1 MKNLRSELTHVT
13 TLRRNLVRSFLLLF
27 ATFST
32 VTCCLAQVTA
42 ISGVVNSYYR
52 VVEVLP
58 AKSCVRLNTTAGLN
72 YNDKVMIVQ
81 MKGAGIITSNSS
93 SFGDT
98 TSLNN
103 AGNYEIGIVCHVDG
117 DSLFLVYMLQNQ
129 YTVSGKV
136 QVVKIPQYVSATV
149 TDTLKPARWNNTTG
163 TGGVL
168 AISVE
173 QDLTLNAPIYAD
185 SSGFRGG
192 EYRLSDGTCFNFLPA
207 DGYVYNANTLN
218 PQDGSFKGEA
228 VVDVAAGQSGGR
240 GAPANGG
247 GGGNN
252 HNNGGAGGA
261 NLSAGGDGG
270 GNSSSVG
277 CRVPNV
283 GRGGKALS
291 SYGGT
296 KIFPGG
302 GGGAGHSNF
311 NFPNPSGGGHGG
323 GIVFIEAENLIGNN
337 HKVVANG
344 SRGGNALGDGA
355 SGSGA
360 GGTLIMNINNYVGTT
375 TIQAN
380 GAQGGTANDGGN
392 VGRCYGAGGGGSG
405 GAIYFSTAT
414 PALPVTVT
422 GGAAGP
428 ETGREASCNPIIPAL
443 AGSGGQ
449 IIPNYNYSMSTVL
462 ESSYCALLLPVELI
476 WFRAVNTN
484 SQTVLSWKV
493 AESEF
498 ADRFVI
504 ERAGDGNSW
513 IAIHQQPAQERVSL
527 YQYED
532 IFPEPNHN
540 FYRLK
545 IVGKDRQVIYSSIL
559 KVFVPTKS
567 DPVNIY
573 PNPAKERILVSGN
586 VAFTELCLFDLTGKV
601 LWQKK
606 NNNNQNSIAMDLPDL
621 PTGVYILKIGTVIR
635 KLVIR

>member
-1 MKNLRSELTHVT
+1 MKSRKSVLTHLPPV
-13 TLRRNLVRSFLLLF
+13 RRKFFRLLLLF
-27 ATFST
+27 FALISSFTL
-32 VTCCLAQVTA
+32 CIGQVTP
-42 ISGVVNSYYR
+42 ISGVVNNYYR

-58 AKSCVRLNTTAGLN
+58 AKSCVRLNSTAGLN

-81 MKGAGIITSNSS
+81 MKGAGINTSGSS

-98 TSLNN
+98 TSLSN

-117 DSLFLVYMLQNQ
+117 DSLFLVYMLLNQ
-129 YTVSGKV
+129 YAVSGKV
-136 QVVKIPQYVSATV
+136 QVVKIPQYVSAIV
-149 TDTLKPARWNNTTG
+149 TDTLKPAPWNNITG

-207 DGYVYNANTLN
+207 DGYVYDANILN

-228 VVDVAAGQSGGR
+228 VVDVTAGQSGGR

-252 HNNGGAGGA
+252 HNNGGGGGA
-261 NLSAGGDGG
+261 NLSGGGDGG
-270 GNSSSVG
+270 GNSSSAG

-291 SYGGT
+291 SYGGK
-296 KIFPGG
+296 KIFLGG
-302 GGGAGHSNF
+302 GGGAGHSN
-311 NFPNPSGGGHGG
+311 NSSLNPRGGGHGG
-323 GIVFIEAENLIGNN
+323 GIIFIEAENLIGNS
-337 HKVVANG
+337 HKIVANG

-360 GGTLIMNINNYVGTT
+360 GGTLILDINNYLGTT

-405 GAIYFSTAT
+405 GSIYFSTTT

-428 ETGREASCNPIIPAL
+428 ETGREATCNPIIPAL
-443 AGSGGQ
+443 AGSLGH
-449 IIPNYNYSMSTVL
+449 IIPNYNYSMSAVL
-462 ESSYCALLLPVELI
+462 ESSYCALILPVELI
-476 WFRAVNTN
+476 WFKAINKN
-484 SQTVLSWKV
+484 GQTVLSWKI
-493 AESEF
+493 AESGL
-498 ADRFVI
+498 ADRFII

-513 IAIHQQPAQERVSL
+513 IPIHQQPAKEEVSL

-532 IFPEPNHN
+532 IFSESSNN

-559 KVFVPTKS
+559 KVFVSTKN
-567 DPVNIY
+567 DPVSIY
-573 PNPAKERILVSGN
+573 PNPANKTIRVSGDISF
-586 VAFTELCLFDLTGKV
+586 AELHLFDLAGK
-601 LWQKK
+601 LLLHKR
-606 NNNNQNSIAMDLPDL
+606 NNNNQNSMAVDLPDL
-621 PTGVYILKIGTVIR
+621 SAGVYMLRIGTVVR